1 METSPQKI
9 LKEVYGYSH
18 FRDRQEEIISAILKG
33 GDVVVLMP
41 TGGGKSICFQIP
53 ALCKPGFAVVFS
65 PLIALMK
72 DQVDALRLS
81 GVQARYLNSTQS
93 QSEQLEVINEL
104 NAGKIKLLYL
114 APERVNERFWD
125 FLSPHQVS
133 LFAIDEAHCISHWG
147 HDFRPDYRILGE
159 IKDHFPNVP
168 IAAFT
173 ATADKKTR
181 EDILSNLNLSEPQ
194 LFVSSFDRP
203 NIRYL
208 IEDKKNSFSKL
219 LDFLKGQTD
228 ESGIIYCLSR
238 KSTEGLAEDL
248 RNHGFKAMHYHAG
261 LNQQNRSQVQEL
273 FARDEVRI
281 IVATIAFGMGID
293 KSNVRFVVHMDL
305 PKNIES
311 YYQETGRAGR
321 DGLESTAILY
331 YSYADVVKL
340 KRFVEIDDNPEQ
352 SEIMLQKL
360 DDLSKMCNYRVCRRK
375 FILNYFDEKPGD
387 YCGNCDFCLNEF
399 TEQEATTQ
407 AQMALS
413 AVVRLRERFGI
424 NYVIEFLRG
433 SASQKIKPPHREI
446 PTFGVGEKWS
456 RDHWYQVVKSLI
468 QQNYLARDGGRYP
481 VLKLTEKSADV
492 LRGREEF
499 YFYIKKEKVI
509 TAVEDKPGDLPFEKD
524 LFEQLRALRKKLA
537 DEEGVPPF
545 VVFSD
550 KTLRELA
557 TFQPQSLEEMLNIS
571 GFGQVKLQK
580 YGPSFLEEVKT
591 YTQLHGITS
600 PAPLRKKVISPKRK
614 STSPSETLLETKR
627 LLKAGLNTEEIAAER
642 GLAESTVEQ
651 HLVFWLAKKEAP
663 LDQFVGPEV
672 IELITNACQTHDILK
687 LKPLKDHLGKKVS
700 YRDLK
705 FYRAHSTGIAG

>member
-1 METSPQKI
+1 MEISPMKI
-9 LKEVYGYSH
+9 LKDVYGYDH
-18 FRDRQEEIISAILKG
+18 FRDRQEDVISAILKG
-33 GDVVVLMP
+33 RDVVVLMP

-72 DQVDALRLS
+72 DQVDSLRLS

-93 QSEQLEVINEL
+93 QSEQMEVINEL

-114 APERVNERFWD
+114 APERVNDRFWD
-125 FLSPHQVS
+125 FLSPHEVS

-159 IKDHFPNVP
+159 IKNQFPNVP

-173 ATADKKTR
+173 ATADEKTR
-181 EDILSNLNLSEPQ
+181 DDILSNLNLSEPQ
-194 LFVSSFDRP
+194 VFVSSFDRP

-248 RNHGFKAMHYHAG
+248 RNHGFNAMHYHAG
-261 LNQQNRSQVQEL
+261 LNQQKRSQVQEL
-273 FARDEVRI
+273 FAKDEVRI
-281 IVATIAFGMGID
+281 IVATIAFGMGIN

-321 DGLESTAILY
+321 DGLDSTAVLY
-331 YSYADVVKL
+331 YSYADVIKL
-340 KRFVEIDDNPEQ
+340 KRFVEIEDNPEQ
-352 SEIMLQKL
+352 SKIMLQKL

-375 FILNYFDEKPGD
+375 FILNYFDEKAGD

-399 TEQEATTQ
+399 TRQEATIQ

-424 NYVIEFLRG
+424 NYIIDFLRG
-433 SASQKIKPPHREI
+433 SASQKIKPFHREI
-446 PTFGVGEKWS
+446 PTFGVGEKWTH
-456 RDHWYQVVKSLI
+456 DQWYQVVKSLI
-468 QQNYLARDGGRYP
+468 QQNYLARDDGRYP
-481 VLKLTEKSADV
+481 VLKLTDKSGDI
-492 LRGREEF
+492 LRGKEKF
-499 YFYIKKEKVI
+499 YFYLKKEKVL
-509 TAVEDKPGDLPFEKD
+509 TAVESKSGDMPFEKD
-524 LFEQLRALRKKLA
+524 LFERLRILRKKLA
-537 DEEGVPPF
+537 DTDGVPPF

-550 KTLRELA
+550 KTLKELA
-557 TFQPQSLEEMLNIS
+557 TIKPQSLEQMLNIS

-580 YGPSFLEEVKT
+580 YGRDFLDEVTT
-591 YTQLHGITS
+591 YTRLHGTAA
-600 PAPLRKKVISPKRK
+600 PAPLAKKVIAPKRK
-614 STSPSETLLETKR
+614 STSPSDTLLETKR
-627 LLKAGLNTEEIAAER
+627 RLKEGLNTEEIATER
-642 GLAESTVEQ
+642 GLAASTIEK
-651 HLVFWLAKKEAP
+651 HLIYWLAQKEAP
-663 LDQFVGPEV
+663 LDQFVEPEV
-672 IELITNACQTHDILK
+672 IELIANACQTHDVLK
-687 LKPLKDHLGKKVS
+687 LKPLKDHLGEKVS

-705 FYRAHSTGIAG
+705 FYRAYYKGI

>member
-1 METSPQKI
+1 MELSPLKI
-9 LKEVYGYSH
+9 LKDVYGYYR
-18 FRDRQEEIISAILKG
+18 FRDRQEEIISAILNG
-33 GDVVVLMP
+33 RDAVVLMP

-81 GVQARYLNSTQS
+81 GVQARYLNSTQT
-93 QSEQLEVINEL
+93 QSEQMEVVREL
-104 NAGKIKLLYL
+104 NEGKIKLLYL
-114 APERVNERFWD
+114 APERVNDRFWD
-125 FLSPHQVS
+125 FLAPHKVS

-159 IKDHFPNVP
+159 IKNQFPHVP

-181 EDILSNLNLSEPQ
+181 EDILSNLNLHQPKI
-194 LFVSSFDRP
+194 FVSSFNRP
-203 NIRYL
+203 NIRYI

-219 LDFLKGQTD
+219 LDFLEGQTD

-238 KSTEGLAEDL
+238 KSTEGLAVDL

-261 LNQQNRSQVQEL
+261 LNQEKRGQVQDL
-273 FARDEVRI
+273 FAKDEIKI
-281 IVATIAFGMGID
+281 IVATIAFGMGIN

-321 DGLESTAILY
+321 DGLESTALLF
-331 YSYADVVKL
+331 YSYADVIKL

-360 DDLSKMCNYRVCRRK
+360 DDLSKMCNFRVCRRK
-375 FILNYFDEKPGD
+375 FILNYFDEKAND

-399 TEQEATTQ
+399 TEQEATIQ

-424 NYVIEFLRG
+424 SYVIDFLRG
-433 SASQKIKPPHREI
+433 SASQKIKPFHREI

-456 RDHWYQVVKSLI
+456 QNQWYQVVKSLI
-468 QQNYLARDGGRYP
+468 QQNYLARDGGKYP
-481 VLKLTEKSADV
+481 VLKLTEKSGDI
-492 LRGREEF
+492 LRGREKF
-499 YFYIKKEKVI
+499 YFYIKKEKVL
-509 TAVEDKPGDLPFEKD
+509 TAVEDKPGELPFEKD
-524 LFEQLRALRKKLA
+524 LFERLRVLRKKLA

-550 KTLRELA
+550 KTLRDLA
-557 TFQPQSLEEMLNIS
+557 TFQPQNLEEMLNIS

-580 YGPSFLEEVKT
+580 YGRHFLDEVT
-591 YTQLHGITS
+591 SYTELHGKSS
-600 PAPLRKKVISPKRK
+600 PTPLRKKVTSSQRK
-614 STSPSETLLETKR
+614 STSPSDTLLETKR
-627 LLKAGLNTEEIAAER
+627 LIKAGLNTEEIAAER
-642 GLAESTVEQ
+642 GLAESTVEK
-651 HLVFWLAKKEAP
+651 HLAYWLAQKEAP
-663 LDQFVGPEV
+663 LDQFVNPEV
-672 IELITNACQTHDILK
+672 IELIKNACQTHDILK
-687 LKPLKDHLGKKVS
+687 LKPLKDYLGAKVS

-705 FYRAHSTGIAG
+705 FYRARSKGIAG